1 MLKLSKSIKQQE
13 KIELV
18 LDSDLLEELELY
30 LKVGKQNKH
39 FSKEVEAQDII
50 EQLII
55 NLAQEPEYLKLR
67 KEYMAKLE
75 EKRAKARAKAREKK
89 MLEQKNNQN
98 KKK

>member
-39 FSKEVEAQDII
+39 FSKEVEIQDII

-55 NLAQEPEYLKLR
+55 NLTQEQEYLKLR

>member
-1 MLKLSKSIKQQE
+1 MLKLNKSIKKQE

-55 NLAQEPEYLKLR
+55 NLTQEQEYLKLR

>member
-55 NLAQEPEYLKLR
+55 NLTQEQEYLKLR

-89 MLEQKNNQN
+89 MAEQKNNQN

>member
-55 NLAQEPEYLKLR
+55 NLTQEQEYLKLR

-89 MLEQKNNQN
+89 MAEQKNNQN
-98 KKK
+98 KKR

>member
-55 NLAQEPEYLKLR
+55 NLTQEQEYLRLR

-75 EKRAKARAKAREKK
+75 EKRAKARAKAKEKK
-89 MLEQKNNQN
+89 MAEQKNNQN

>member
-55 NLAQEPEYLKLR
+55 NLTQEQEYLKLR
-67 KEYMAKLE
+67 KEYMIKLE

>member
-55 NLAQEPEYLKLR
+55 NLTQEQEYLKLR
-67 KEYMAKLE
+67 EEYMIKLE

>member
-1 MLKLSKSIKQQE
+1 MLKLNKSIKQQE

-55 NLAQEPEYLKLR
+55 NLTQEQEYLKLR

>member
-1 MLKLSKSIKQQE
+1 MLKLSKSIKHQE

-55 NLAQEPEYLKLR
+55 NLTQEQEYLKLR

>member
-55 NLAQEPEYLKLR
+55 NLTQEQEYLKLR

-89 MLEQKNNQN
+89 MWEQKNNQN

>member
-1 MLKLSKSIKQQE
+1 MLKLSKSIKHQE

-55 NLAQEPEYLKLR
+55 NLTQEQEYLKLR
-67 KEYMAKLE
+67 EEYMIKLE
-75 EKRAKARAKAREKK
+75 EKRAKARAKAKEKK

>member
-89 MLEQKNNQN
+89 MAEQKNNQN
-98 KKK
+98 KKR

>member
-1 MLKLSKSIKQQE
+1 MLKLNKSIKQQE

-18 LDSDLLEELELY
+18 LDSDLLKELELY

-55 NLAQEPEYLKLR
+55 NLTQEQEYLKLR

>member
-1 MLKLSKSIKQQE
+1 MLKLSKSIKHQE

-55 NLAQEPEYLKLR
+55 NLTQEQEYLKLR

-89 MLEQKNNQN
+89 MAEQKNNQN

>member
-55 NLAQEPEYLKLR
+55 NLTQEQEYLKLR

>member
-1 MLKLSKSIKQQE
+1 MLKLSKSIKKQE

-55 NLAQEPEYLKLR
+55 NLTQEQEYLKLR

>member
-1 MLKLSKSIKQQE
+1 MLKLSKSIKHQE

-55 NLAQEPEYLKLR
+55 NLTQEQEYLKLR
-67 KEYMAKLE
+67 EEYMIKLE